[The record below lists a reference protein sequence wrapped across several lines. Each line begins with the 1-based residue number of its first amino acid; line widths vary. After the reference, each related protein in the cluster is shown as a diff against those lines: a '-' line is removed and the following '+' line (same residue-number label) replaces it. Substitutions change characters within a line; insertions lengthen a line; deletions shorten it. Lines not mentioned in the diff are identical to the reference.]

1 MNKRRRRSDTEWL
14 DLIEQ
19 HERSDLSAI
28 AFCQQQGLCS
38 KTFYKHRR
46 LLQLKSKQTTERFI
60 KLDPHASST
69 VPLTAVLVYHNTRLE
84 LPAGVTVQWLAE
96 LMQAL

>member
-1 MNKRRRRSDTEWL
+1 
-14 DLIEQ
+14 
-19 HERSDLSAI
+19 
-28 AFCQQQGLCS
+28 
-38 KTFYKHRR
+38 
-46 LLQLKSKQTTERFI
+46 LQLKSKQTTERFI